1 MPRQPLHLVFT
12 GYAPKIGRTKR
23 LSYIDH
29 GVSYGVCF
37 KQQIRGIH
45 VAQTESDQALLVEP
59 IRAFQD
65 NYIWLLTRA
74 GSDIACV
81 VDPGDAEPVIAALQ
95 SRGLSLGTILLTHH
109 HADHVGGVKELVQK
123 YAPTVYGPA
132 NSRIEG
138 IDIPLREGEQ
148 VHVMGCDWQVLEVPG
163 HTMDHI
169 AYFTSVQASVGVS
182 KPLLFCGDTL
192 FASGCGRMFEG
203 TPTVMLASLQKLA
216 ALPEQSLVYCAHE
229 YTLANIRFAL
239 AAEPENSAI
248 AERFRDDSARLQNDN
263 ITIPSTIELEL
274 RTNPF
279 LRCHIEGLRANPA
292 LADIGNTHSDAEV
305 FAALRNWKDNFR

>member
-1 MPRQPLHLVFT
+1 MHQKQAGT
-12 GYAPKIGRTKR
+12 NR
-23 LSYIDH
+23 LSYNNH
-29 GVSYGVCF
+29 GVSYDLCF
-37 KQQIRGIH
+37 MQQVRGIH
-45 VAQTESDQALLVEP
+45 VADTRSDQALLVDP

-74 GSDIACV
+74 GSEIACV
-81 VDPGDAEPVIAALQ
+81 VDPGDADPVIAVLQ
-95 SRGLSLGTILLTHH
+95 ARGLSLGAILLTHH
-109 HADHVGGVKELVQK
+109 HADHVGGVKELVKK
-123 YAPTVYGPA
+123 YKPTVYGPA

-138 IDIPLREGEQ
+138 IDIPLHEGEQ
-148 VHVMGCDWQVLEVPG
+148 INVMGCHWRVLEVPG

-169 AYFTSVQASVGVS
+169 AYFAPAQASAGVS

-203 TPTVMLASLQKLA
+203 TPPVMLASLQKLA
-216 ALPEQSLVYCAHE
+216 ALPKQSLVYCAHE

-239 AAEPENSAI
+239 AAEPENPAI
-248 AERFRDDSARLQNDN
+248 TVRFRDDSARLQNDN

-279 LRCHIEGLRANPA
+279 LRCHIVGLRANPA
-292 LADIGNTHSDAEV
+292 LAGTGKMQSDAQV
-305 FAALRNWKDNFR
+305 FAALRSWKDNFR